1 MDTFS
6 LAASVAA
13 GCIGGVFFAFT
24 AFVMP
29 ALNRLPAPAAIAT
42 MQSINVT
49 ALRAPLM
56 LALFGTAAVSVLVA
70 VLGIGAWSTPS
81 GPWAVAGASAYLV
94 GVIGVT
100 AAGNVPLNN
109 RLAGMDPDAADAGA
123 GWTRFA
129 SPWTRLNSV
138 RTVASLAAA
147 VLFALAAR

>member
-1 MDTFS
+1 MDTLA

-13 GCIGGVFFAFT
+13 GCVGGVFFAFT

-29 ALNRLPAPAAIAT
+29 ALNRLPAAAAVVA
-42 MQSINVT
+42 MQSINVM
-49 ALRAPLM
+49 AVRAPLM
-56 LALFGTAAVSVLVA
+56 LALFGTAAVCVVAA

-81 GPWAVAGASAYLV
+81 GPLLVVGAAAYLV

-100 AAGNVPLNN
+100 GAGNVPLNN
-109 RLAGMDPDAADAGA
+109 RLAVMEPGAADAA
-123 GWTRFA
+123 ADWSRFT

>member
-1 MDTFS
+1 MDTLL
-6 LAASVAA
+6 LAVSVAA
-13 GCIGGVFFAFT
+13 GCVGGVFFAFS

-29 ALNRLPAPAAIAT
+29 ALNRLPAPAATAA

-56 LALFGTAAVSVLVA
+56 LALFGTAAVSVLAA

-81 GPWAVAGASAYLV
+81 EPLAVAGAAAYLV

-109 RLAGMDPDAADAGA
+109 RLAGMDPDAADAVA